1 MATEFIGTSVSS
13 IGPSY
18 SQFSAWLPDNPH
30 VRFFESRQRG
40 YVSVE
45 LTAERLTAHLRT
57 VSDVR
62 DPRATP
68 RHRSFVVESDGR
80 APGPRSRAAAR
91 VERAYPKIDW
101 MNAETIQFA
110 RRRSR

>member
-1 MATEFIGTSVSS
+1 VATELVGTSVTS

-18 SQFSAWLPDNPH
+18 SQFMSWMPDNPH

-45 LTAERLTAHLRT
+45 LTPERMTAHLRT

-62 DPRATP
+62 DPRATLSTL
-68 RHRSFVVESDGR
+68 RSFIVESGR
-80 APGPRSRAAAR
+80 PGALPA
-91 VERAYPKIDW
+91 
-101 MNAETIQFA
+101 
-110 RRRSR
+110 

>member
-1 MATEFIGTSVSS
+1 MSDAGIDGGSRGGDGTVRRRL
-13 IGPSY
+13 GRQP
-18 SQFSAWLPDNPH
+18 AWLPDNPL

-62 DPRATP
+62 DPRATLSTL
-68 RHRSFVVESDGR
+68 RSFVVESGW
-80 APGPRSRAAAR
+80 PGAGPA
-91 VERAYPKIDW
+91 
-101 MNAETIQFA
+101 
-110 RRRSR
+110 